1 MNRSTPILRKARI
14 NDKSSIRFNNNNKSN
29 IINHHGSGDQKTI
42 MVTNNNNRNS
52 ATFLTSTKLI
62 RWVLLAIC
70 INLLLI
76 QLLTRYDVVDGSVLM
91 KVCDPREIKTVTN
104 RVCMLYK
111 RTKNSDI
118 KLDRQGNI
126 RVTRNS
132 EEEMS
137 ADKLATECCK
147 KGCPPHIFAV
157 NC

>member
-1 MNRSTPILRKARI
+1 MNKSTLILKRTRKSDEPPSLSSI
-14 NDKSSIRFNNNNKSN
+14 NDHPVRYVSV
-29 IINHHGSGDQKTI
+29 DQKTI
-42 MVTNNNNRNS
+42 LTNNRKNS
-52 ATFLTSTKLI
+52 TLSTKLI
-62 RWVLLAIC
+62 RWFILALCVKLFI
-70 INLLLI
+70 I
-76 QLLTRYDVVDGSVLM
+76 QKLNNFEVVDGSVLM

-118 KLDRQGNI
+118 RLDRQGNI
-126 RVTRNS
+126 RVTRS
-132 EEEMS
+132 SDEEEMS